1 MSKKDI
7 ISDFSAL
14 KGKMTFSEH
23 VCDASKGSSGASG
36 GYGASGSYGA
46 SSVSE
51 GFREK
56 ANKRQPDPAG
66 DEQPTRSD
74 ILKLGQSVVLMDS
87 SLRGKIA
94 AIGKTV
100 KIELEDGLLI
110 DAANGEFAVTSDSE
124 LNSLK
129 ETKTKGSKAGRGCGS
144 YGSGHGSGSG
154 SGSGFGFNGPSFS
167 GKYGSSKSGSHTDA
181 FRPSPNG
188 TLTVDLHIE
197 ALPGGRN
204 VPKGQHLHFQLDT
217 FRRIIRTN
225 ISRKGLKITFI
236 HGLGDGTLKS
246 AIRKELDEVLPLHCT
261 YTVGDP
267 AVTIVTIR

>member
-23 VCDASKGSSGASG
+23 VCDASKGGSGASG
-36 GYGASGSYGA
+36 SHEAG
-46 SSVSE
+46 SVSE
-51 GFREK
+51 GSRKK
-56 ANKRQPDPAG
+56 ADKRQPGPVG
-66 DEQPTRSD
+66 DGQPTRSD
-74 ILKLGQSVVLMDS
+74 IMKVGQSVVLMDS

-94 AIGKTV
+94 AIGRSV
-100 KIELEDGLLI
+100 RIELEDGLMI
-110 DAANGEFAVTSDSE
+110 EAAYGEFAVTDDSE
-124 LNSLK
+124 ISSLK
-129 ETKTKGSKAGRGCGS
+129 ETKVKGSKAGRGCGS
-144 YGSGHGSGSG
+144 GA
-154 SGSGFGFNGPSFS
+154 GSGFGFNGPSLS
-167 GKYGSSKSGSHTDA
+167 GTYRSSKSGSFTDA
-181 FRPSPNG
+181 FKPAPNG

-204 VPKGQHLHFQLDT
+204 VPKGQQLQFQLDT

-236 HGLGDGTLKS
+236 HGIGDGTLKS
-246 AIRKELDEVLPLHCT
+246 AIRKELDEVLALTCT

-267 AVTIVTIR
+267 AITIVTIK

>member
-7 ISDFSAL
+7 ISEFSAL

-23 VCDASKGSSGASG
+23 VCDASKGGSR
-36 GYGASGSYGA
+36 ASGSYGA

-51 GFREK
+51 GSRKK
-56 ANKRQPDPAG
+56 ANKRQPGPVG
-66 DEQPTRSD
+66 DGVTTRSD
-74 ILKLGQSVVLMDS
+74 ILKVGQSVVLMDS

-94 AIGKTV
+94 AIGKKV

-110 DAANGEFAVTSDSE
+110 DAAYGEFAVTSDSE

-129 ETKTKGSKAGRGCGS
+129 ETKTKGSKAGRGTGS

-154 SGSGFGFNGPSFS
+154 FGTGFGTGFGFNGASFS

-181 FRPSPNG
+181 FKPAPNG

-204 VPKGQHLHFQLDT
+204 VPKGQQLQFQLDT